1 MSQVL
6 GLKWNAW
13 VNPLDIRVQKFYSLT
28 YPIFLNSF
36 PSFIYI
42 IYLTTEKL
50 KEEKRKRNFHTLFIF
65 FWLVC
70 SNKMVKIT
78 LIRSCASLSLSGP
91 FSSLIGSLSCMVVWL
106 HELHSLYSLHMSD
119 LFIYLFIHTF
129 PYPLLEILHGIILF

>member
-1 MSQVL
+1 MACMGQSIRYL
-6 GLKWNAW
+6 GTKILFSY
-13 VNPLDIRVQKFYSLT
+13 LSYLFEFSSFFYLYNLFDNWET
-28 YPIFLNSF
+28 QRRKKKKDF
-36 PSFIYI
+36 PHPFY
-42 IYLTTEKL
+42 
-50 KEEKRKRNFHTLFIF
+50 F

-78 LIRSCASLSLSGP
+78 LTRSCASLSLSGP